1 MRRRLIRPGLPRNLA
16 RVQPE
21 GIIWAGEVMICDRKK
36 PSLKVLVFTSRRRMR
51 KFWKEVLHGHL
62 HNFSAAVSYCSH
74 TSINFDRDGRE
85 HPPVLHV
92 QPNFVAVMGLVKG
105 LITYEIIVH
114 ECVHAAEAWSERF
127 PKYPWPGAEDLPM
140 ESICYPA
147 GKFACQIIKHLTLE
161 GLMNKNPHE

>member
-16 RVQPE
+16 NVQPE

-51 KFWKEVLHGHL
+51 KFWKEVLGGHL
-62 HNFSAAVSYCSH
+62 HNFSAAVTYCSH
-74 TSINFDRDGRE
+74 TSITFAGGKE
-85 HPPVLHV
+85 SAPVLYV

-105 LITYEIIVH
+105 FITYEIIVH

-127 PKYPWPGAEDLPM
+127 PGYPWQGVKEVPV

-161 GLMNKNPHE
+161 GLMNKNPHK